1 MGRVRRWKG
10 RRSLQYINIYLFMLR
25 WRIVIMTAMN
35 PYGQDYRPR
44 KKSTMYCIHQGLI
57 IGGIV
62 CLAVSALVAA
72 LYYGTEGH
80 SAPSAYMRDREP

>member
-1 MGRVRRWKG
+1 M
-10 RRSLQYINIYLFMLR
+10 IA
-25 WRIVIMTAMN
+25 TN

-44 KKSTMYCIHQGLI
+44 KKSTMYCIPQALI

-62 CLAVSALVAA
+62 CSAVIALVAA

-80 SAPSAYMRDREP
+80 SAPSGYTSNGDP

>member
-1 MGRVRRWKG
+1 M
-10 RRSLQYINIYLFMLR
+10 QYINIYLLMLM

-35 PYGQDYRPR
+35 SYGQDYRPR
-44 KKSTMYCIHQGLI
+44 KKFTMYCIPQGLI

-72 LYYGTEGH
+72 LYYGTAGH
-80 SAPSAYMRDREP
+80 SAPSGYPRDREP

>member
-1 MGRVRRWKG
+1 
-10 RRSLQYINIYLFMLR
+10 MLE
-25 WRIVIMTAMN
+25 WRIVNKIATN

-44 KKSTMYCIHQGLI
+44 KKSTMYCIPQGLV
-57 IGGIV
+57 IGGLV

-80 SAPSAYMRDREP
+80 STPSRYTRDRQS

>member
-1 MGRVRRWKG
+1 
-10 RRSLQYINIYLFMLR
+10 
-25 WRIVIMTAMN
+25 MTATN

-44 KKSTMYCIHQGLI
+44 KKFTMYCIPHGLI

-62 CLAVSALVAA
+62 CVAVLALVTA

-80 SAPSAYMRDREP
+80 SAPSGYTRDRKC